1 MEAFTSW
8 PKRIEAPPQA
18 ALAGASQLAAAA
30 ISLAAYALLMGL
42 FGRGRTPQPANI
54 EIPLEHKE
62 LKAKPDSGKVKAKKS
77 VTEAQ
82 RQWDTQH
89 VSSSSGGGS
98 SSSNNGGGKKSETS
112 LSRKV
117 SFSIPDTVVEDV
129 VPPPLDPQKLPPP
142 AAKSNE
148 PESAAKPAR
157 QAKSAK
163 PAATAEAAK
172 TSPSTVPPP
181 VAASGE
187 VALNITASKNRG
199 AASSLLQK
207 VATPFYA
214 VKRKLFPPS
223 KGKGSFGEQ
232 ASDNVRQN
240 V

>member
-1 MEAFTSW
+1 M
-8 PKRIEAPPQA
+8 
-18 ALAGASQLAAAA
+18 LAAAGHELSTLRA
-30 ISLAAYALLMGL
+30 TQEAVTA
-42 FGRGRTPQPANI
+42 Q
-54 EIPLEHKE
+54 
-62 LKAKPDSGKVKAKKS
+62 LKAMQQQVETISRMRS
-77 VTEAQ
+77 
-82 RQWDTQH
+82 
-89 VSSSSGGGS
+89 SSSSGGGS